1 MSKVGIRELKN
12 RLSVYVRRAQKGETV
27 AITDRGEVVAELVPA
42 CRDEGALSG
51 LNELARRGELTPA
64 ISPMPRR
71 RDAIY
76 PAMRTALRDISAAEL
91 LDAERDDR

>member
-12 RLSVYVRRAQKGETV
+12 RLSAYVRRAQKGERM

-42 CRDEGALSG
+42 SRAEGALSG
-51 LNELARRGELTPA
+51 LDELARRGELTLA
-64 ISPMPRR
+64 VSPTSQR

-76 PAMRTALRDISAAEL
+76 PAMPMALRDGSAAEL
-91 LDAERDDR
+91 LNAERDDR